1 VRLEEIMRERLEV
14 ERVEALRAVKE
25 QNMAVSSSN
34 ELRKRLRSIHA
45 HGWTRW
51 QSPALPRE
59 S

>member
-1 VRLEEIMRERLEV
+1 MRERLEV

-45 HGWTRW
+45 HDWTRW
-51 QSPALPRE
+51 QSPALLRE